1 MVTHLT
7 TNPPVRCLNDAE
19 QTGCVVLIV
28 LWSNVRDFCG
38 GEIMNLLLTLK
49 IKRPRATV
57 GHITTIIIESE
68 WISDI
73 IVKLHSRI
81 KRLQEQKSFLR
92 H

>member
-28 LWSNVRDFCG
+28 LWSNVKGLCG
-38 GEIMNLLLTLK
+38 EELMKLFLTLK
-49 IKRPRATV
+49 IKRPRAPV
-57 GHITTIIIESE
+57 GHITTTIIESE
-68 WISDI
+68 WMNDI

-81 KRLQEQKSFLR
+81 KGLQE
-92 H
+92 